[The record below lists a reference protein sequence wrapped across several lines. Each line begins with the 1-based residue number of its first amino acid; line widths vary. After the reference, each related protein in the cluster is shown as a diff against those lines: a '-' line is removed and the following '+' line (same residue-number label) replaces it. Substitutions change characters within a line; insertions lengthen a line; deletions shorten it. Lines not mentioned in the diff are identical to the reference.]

1 MSLHAANGRWVVW
14 LSLLV
19 AMLFQIMPLPGLVEA
34 WRPDWL
40 LLVIIYWAMAL
51 PHRYNILTAWV
62 LGVMLDI
69 LLGATLGI
77 RAFAMS
83 VVVYVVVLHFQRLR
97 NFPMWQQALLV
108 ATQVALYNLIVFW
121 VQFVTDTAN
130 FDITLFYPA
139 FSSLIMWPWIF
150 WILRR
155 VRRLYKV
162 R

>member
-1 MSLHAANGRWVVW
+1 MSLHVANGRWVVW

-19 AMLFQIMPLPGLVEA
+19 AMLFQIMPLPELVEA

-51 PHRYNILTAWV
+51 PHRYNILTAWM

-121 VQFVTDTAN
+121 VQFVTDTAS
-130 FDITLFYPA
+130 FDISLFYPA
-139 FSSLIMWPWIF
+139 FSSLIMWPWLF
-150 WILRR
+150 WSLRR

>member
-1 MSLHAANGRWVVW
+1 MSLHVANGRWVVW

-19 AMLFQIMPLPGLVEA
+19 AMLFQIMPLPELVEA

>member
-1 MSLHAANGRWVVW
+1 MS
-14 LSLLV
+14 
-19 AMLFQIMPLPGLVEA
+19 I
-34 WRPDWL
+34 
-40 LLVIIYWAMAL
+40 
-51 PHRYNILTAWV
+51 
-62 LGVMLDI
+62 
-69 LLGATLGI
+69 
-77 RAFAMS
+77 
-83 VVVYVVVLHFQRLR
+83 VVYVVVLHFQRLR

-121 VQFVTDTAN
+121 VQFVTGTAT

>member
-1 MSLHAANGRWVVW
+1 MNLHAANGRWVVW

-19 AMLFQIMPLPGLVEA
+19 AMLFQIMPLPELVEA